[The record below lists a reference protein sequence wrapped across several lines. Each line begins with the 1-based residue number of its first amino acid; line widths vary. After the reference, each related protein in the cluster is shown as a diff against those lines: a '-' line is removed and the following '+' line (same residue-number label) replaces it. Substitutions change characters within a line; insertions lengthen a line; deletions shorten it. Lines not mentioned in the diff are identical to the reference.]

1 MPSYDLAPTAVA
13 VAGANV
19 FATNE
24 EKVDMHAK
32 TFKAFPA
39 LTPLLSILTK
49 LGDDP
54 AHAYRQ
60 DWQEENEIP
69 TKFVVGDQ
77 VAAAGTTLNV
87 VANGT
92 VLVATTVVYNPRTN
106 DYASVDTTPTTNAV
120 TITRDALGSTGA
132 IWLAQ
137 DVLWAQYP
145 IIPEDEDE
153 AYRPSSVAADN
164 RYNYQ
169 QLVRKMFSMTRQA
182 NLVAT
187 HHGGPG
193 AKRNVLQQQ
202 KYREVRILGEQTII
216 AGARSSSG
224 TAPTSYRT
232 MGGLNHYLRSG
243 TLYKNFNGVFTES
256 GYNALLGDYQDQNPD
271 SFRVMNF
278 VAPNVLRRIRDWAV
292 DKVRLSPESTTYGID
307 ILRYKASGLE
317 VDLVRCPL
325 LNDPET
331 KGWGFILDLERIM
344 LKTLDPM
351 TFHPDL
357 KGMNSE
363 RIYDLYRMVHS
374 MLLGNESRHSMFVG
388 ALV

>member
-1 MPSYDLAPTAVA
+1 MDYDLAPTSVA
-13 VAGANV
+13 VGGANL

-24 EKVDMHAK
+24 EKIDMHAK
-32 TFKAFPA
+32 TWKAFPA
-39 LTPLLSILTK
+39 LTSILSILTK

-69 TKFVVGDQ
+69 TKFVVGDE
-77 VAAAGTTLNV
+77 VSAAGTTLNV
-87 VANGT
+87 VANGK
-92 VLVATTVVYNPRTN
+92 VLVATTVIWNPRTN

-120 TITRDALGSTGA
+120 TITRDVLGSTGA
-132 IWLAQ
+132 IWKAQ
-137 DVLWAQYP
+137 DILWAQYP
-145 IIPEDEDE
+145 LIPEDEDDQ
-153 AYRPSSVAADN
+153 YRPVSVVADN

-169 QLVRKMFSMTRQA
+169 QLLRMQFSVTRQG

-187 HHGGPG
+187 HFGGPG

-202 KYREVRILGEQTII
+202 KYRQVRILGEQTLIG
-216 AGARSSSG
+216 GARSSSG

-256 GYNALLGDYQDQNPD
+256 GFNALLGDYKDQNPD
-271 SFRVMNF
+271 SFKVMAF
-278 VAPNVLRRIRDWAV
+278 IAPNVLRRVRDWAV

-307 ILRYKASGLE
+307 IHRYKASGME
-317 VDLVRCPL
+317 VDLVPCPVM
-325 LNDPET
+325 NDPET
-331 KGWGFILDLERIM
+331 KGWGFILDLDRIM

-351 TFHPDL
+351 KFYPDL
-357 KGMNSE
+357 KGMSSE
-363 RIYDLYRMVHS
+363 RIYDMYRVVHS